1 MANSLL
7 NPLPRKTIPPSNL
20 IIEPVNHA
28 PARDA
33 RYNAVPPISASS
45 PKRPVEQN
53 AKNSNKINQRTCLK
67 TINMN

>member
-7 NPLPRKTIPPSNL
+7 NSLPRKTIPPSNL

-33 RYNAVPPISASS
+33 RYNAVPPISDSS

-53 AKNSNKINQRTCLK
+53 AKKF
-67 TINMN
+67 